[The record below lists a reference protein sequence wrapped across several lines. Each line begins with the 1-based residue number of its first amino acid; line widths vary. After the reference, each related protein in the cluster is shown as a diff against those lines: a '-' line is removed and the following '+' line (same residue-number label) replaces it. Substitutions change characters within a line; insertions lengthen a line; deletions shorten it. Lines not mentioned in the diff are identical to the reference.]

1 MKRIILI
8 FAITS
13 IVSSVKS
20 QSAYFPPLTGTS
32 WETVSPISLG
42 WCEDKI
48 DTLYNFLGQTNSKA
62 FIILQDGKIAL
73 EKYYGTYT
81 RDSLWYWAS
90 AGKSLTSVLVGI
102 AQQEGY
108 LSIGDTTSKYLGSGW
123 TACPP
128 DKEAKITIRSQLT
141 MTTGLNDNVE
151 DNYCTIDTCLQYLA
165 DAGTRWAYHN
175 APYTMLDPVIEEAT
189 GQNLNSWF
197 NSKIGAVTGIN
208 GAYYPNGYN
217 NTFVS
222 NARSMARFGL
232 LVLNRCKWDSTLVLA
247 DTGYFNQMVNTSQT
261 LNNAYGYLWWLNGKT
276 SFMVPS
282 LQYVFP
288 GFLEPDAP
296 ADMISALGK
305 NGQIINVVPGR
316 NLVFIRMGNEPGSGE
331 ISVTYNNDI
340 WKILNTVF
348 CNTHGI
354 SDNES
359 DHTINIYPNPAKD
372 ILNISGNVGI
382 PAIYQISDLFGRI
395 RMRGSIASSLDISQ
409 LSKGVYLIS
418 ILNEQKVYIRKLFKE

>member
-1 MKRIILI
+1 MKRIIYI
-8 FAITS
+8 FALTS
-13 IVSSVKS
+13 IISSVKS
-20 QSAYFPPLTGTS
+20 QSAYFPPLTGSS
-32 WETVSPISLG
+32 WETVSPLSLG

-48 DTLYNFLGQTNSKA
+48 DTLYNYLGQTNTKA
-62 FIILQDGKIAL
+62 FIILQDGKIAM
-73 EKYYGTYT
+73 EEYFGTFT
-81 RDSLWYWAS
+81 GDSLWYWAS

-108 LSIGDTTSKYLGSGW
+108 LSIQDTTSKYLGRGW

-128 DKEAKITIRSQLT
+128 EKEAKITIRNQLT

-189 GQNLNSWF
+189 GQNLNAWF
-197 NSKIGAVTGIN
+197 NSKVGAVTGIN
-208 GAYYPNGYN
+208 GAYFPNGYN

-232 LVLNRCKWDSTLVLA
+232 FVLNRCKWDSTTVLT
-247 DTGYFNQMVNTSQT
+247 DTEYFTQMVNTSQT
-261 LNNAYGYLWWLNGKT
+261 LNNSYGYLWWLNGKT

-305 NGQIINVVPGR
+305 NGQIINIVPSR

-331 ISVTYNNDI
+331 ISVNYNNDI

-348 CNTHGI
+348 CNTHRIEDYG
-354 SDNES
+354 S

-372 ILNISGNVGI
+372 EMYISGNVES
-382 PAIYQISDLFGRI
+382 PAIFQISDLFGRT
-395 RMRGSIASSLDISQ
+395 RMRGSILSTLDISQ

-418 ILNEQKVYIRKLFKE
+418 IFTEQKVIIRKLFKE